1 MAGEVLVERHGRTLT
16 MTINRPEARN
26 AANLAVSQGLADA
39 VDVLDVDPKLSVGIV
54 TGSGGNFCSGMDLK
68 AFSDGEIPA
77 IEGRGLG
84 FTERLPTKPIIAA
97 VEGYAVAGGTEL
109 VLATDLIV
117 AAKSA
122 RFGLPEVKRGLI
134 AGGGGLLRLPH
145 RIPYQKAMEL
155 ILTGDLF
162 SGEQAFAMGLVN
174 VLAEDG
180 EALEQAVALAE
191 RITRNAPLAIA
202 TSKEVVVKSADWTAA
217 EMWRR
222 QREFLEPVLTSN
234 DALEGSRAFA
244 ERREPQWTCT

>member
-39 VDVLDVDPKLSVGIV
+39 VDVLDVDPNLSVGIV

>member
-39 VDVLDVDPKLSVGIV
+39 VDVLDVDPNLSVGIV
-54 TGSGGNFCSGMDLK
+54 TGSGGHFCSGMDLK